1 MSAGIFSRTVKS
13 VSELFGPHL
22 KSQALNAIS
31 RLSRSLEQL
40 LRVGCHGKDAKDAPL
55 ALIHFA
61 DNPVGMDEFATEVG
75 GKYLGF
81 PEEILNT

>member
-31 RLSRSLEQL
+31 RLSRTQEQL
-40 LRVGCHGKDAKDAPL
+40 LKAGCHGKDTKEDAW
-55 ALIHFA
+55 ALIHFV
-61 DNPVGMDEFATEVG
+61 DNPVGMDEFATEVE